1 MRADLSAHVLAD
13 HCRESVVEA
22 RSDTGGSDLIRTGVE
37 VRPAMGHAWCGC
49 AGHRHLRNIVG
60 AEHGFDCAR
69 KSRADDAMSTGVFW
83 VHRRAVTGMPS
94 GLTFGRSVAVEVA
107 LADGGDRAPEGVLV
121 LGVHDGDHGVR

>member
-22 RSDTGGSDLIRTGVE
+22 RSDTGGSDLIRIGVE

-49 AGHRHLRNIVG
+49 AGHRHLGNIGG

-69 KSRADDAMSTGVFW
+69 IAKQAVIAIENT
-83 VHRRAVTGMPS
+83 RRG
-94 GLTFGRSVAVEVA
+94 SVAP
-107 LADGGDRAPEGVLV
+107 GGARAAAVDAPSA
-121 LGVHDGDHGVR
+121 